1 MAKTVLK
8 LNEEDQFD
16 FLLFG
21 IICQQKDYRLCREIN
36 LKLDLQLKREEDY
49 KVFNGK
55 RMEDQEF
62 SFFRYINPEEDEYY
76 LVSNRSVKGLLIPE
90 QKQMDYFIIVR
101 NGMSRIEDQTILSAI
116 KQIRIVLGIYKLDA
130 KNLKSKE
137 NLVF

>member
-1 MAKTVLK
+1 
-8 LNEEDQFD
+8 
-16 FLLFG
+16 
-21 IICQQKDYRLCREIN
+21 
-36 LKLDLQLKREEDY
+36 
-49 KVFNGK
+49 
-55 RMEDQEF
+55 MEDQEF

-130 KNLKSKE
+130 KKI
-137 NLVF
+137 